1 MTGVGGWL
9 VEDLIDTVLGWFAGI
24 VVGAVDLLWGLLSRT
39 VFMVPEVT
47 ALPQVS
53 TITATTVGIVNVAY
67 VLAFL
72 WVALLIL
79 GRDTVQSTYGAADL
93 VPRLVVGLIAANSA
107 VPICEVLIEVT
118 NALTLALTGSDP
130 SRPGSVEHLRDTT
143 MPLLTDALMTGTA
156 WQDPSVS
163 AGGFLLLLIGLLIAV
178 LVVLLLVQWIV
189 RLGLLII
196 AVALAPLA
204 LACHGT
210 PHTEGVAAVWWRVFA
225 GSLATVV
232 LQAFGLHTSL
242 VVFLD
247 PASDVTALGLPGDAG
262 ATLNLLVVAC
272 LLIGVVQIP
281 GLMRRYLTRGTA
293 GLTGQIMRVVLIQR
307 LTGRVRGLGLRA
319 ARLG

>member
-1 MTGVGGWL
+1 VGGWL

-39 VFMVPEVT
+39 LFVVPEVT

-53 TITATTVGIVNVAY
+53 TITATTVGVVNVAY

-79 GRDTVQSTYGAADL
+79 GRDTVQSTYAAADL

-107 VPICEVLIEVT
+107 VPVCEALIEVT

-130 SRPGSVEHLRDTT
+130 SRAGSVEHLRDTT
-143 MPLLTDALMTGTA
+143 MPLLTESLTTGAA
-156 WQDPSVS
+156 WQDPQAS
-163 AGGFLLLLIGLLIAV
+163 AGGFLLLLIGLLIGV

-189 RLGLLII
+189 RLGLLVI
-196 AVALAPLA
+196 AVGLAPLA

-210 PHTEGVAAVWWRVFA
+210 PHTQGVAAVWWRVFA

-281 GLMRRYLTRGTA
+281 AMMRRYLTRGTP
-293 GLTGQIMRVVLIQR
+293 GLTGQILRVVLIQR
-307 LTGRVRGLGLRA
+307 LTGRVRGLGLRR